1 MNRGLQIS
9 LLIVTFVIST
19 GVGYYVSD
27 MLFGET
33 AEPSTPAVE
42 TPAVVEEPELSP
54 IPEIIDVTTPEWVEG
69 EKKYKFKVMAEV
81 ENGNELKYYL
91 YTDEYY
97 KSESDSNYDGVFYV
111 MGSDSGTYYL
121 KVANNV
127 TRDPDHV
134 RRRVITDCDKRAPQ
148 PVQSNVKPL
157 TEDEVEHYIN
167 VNPKGHEYFRSD
179 WKAYFA
185 PNHRIKVFNNSTL
198 TYDRIEDL
206 WMAKRM
212 GEDFKKLDVVLFH
225 WTSDMKIS
233 QVDINVY

>member
-69 EKKYKFKVMAEV
+69 EKMYKFKVMAEV

-97 KSESDSNYDGVFYV
+97 KFECDSNSDGVFYV

-121 KVANNV
+121 KVANNEK
-127 TRDPDHV
+127 RDPDNV
-134 RRRVITDCDKRAPQ
+134 ARRVITDCDKRAPQ

-157 TEDEVEHYIN
+157 TESQVENSIN
-167 VNPKGHEYFRSD
+167 NTTDGYVPGGWS
-179 WKAYFA
+179 AYFA
-185 PNHRIKVFNNSTL
+185 LIQKVNVLNNSSVSFSNFADVWQAKGSYGTINSVKVVKL
-198 TYDRIEDL
+198 YYNNNKIEQ
-206 WMAKRM
+206 M
-212 GEDFKKLDVVLFH
+212 
-225 WTSDMKIS
+225 
-233 QVDINVY
+233 DINVY